1 MPDSRVKP
9 CGYDPHTE
17 GRRVWFCLAT
27 IVVMKRL
34 KHHPHLLPV
43 VYLMD
48 FRIRLTPDRSNV
60 IAPLRQVSLSPVSG
74 ELAIVRQTQ
83 METTL
88 FR

>member
-1 MPDSRVKP
+1 VGTIHILKADES
-9 CGYDPHTE
+9 GF
-17 GRRVWFCLAT
+17 VWAT

-60 IAPLRQVSLSPVSG
+60 SAPLRQASLSPVSG